1 MDLLGLTYSKD
12 RSTFRVHA
20 QSGAPIRLALYKNAN
35 IIDREVFMMDAKHD
49 HLHSVTLEGDY
60 AGYYYTYLVDENEV
74 TDPYSIALSQNGI
87 RSAIID
93 LKQTDPLGF
102 RNQKPLTHKHTQSVI
117 YELHVKD
124 FTYAIK
130 DSKAPGTYLGLV
142 EHDLFVDGLS
152 VGIDHLVELG
162 ITHVH
167 LMPVYDFATV
177 NEDKAHFDDD
187 KNYNWGYDPRHFNT
201 PEGSYS
207 SQPDDPTNR
216 IFELKTLIMK
226 CHEKNIGVILDV
238 VYNHTYFTK
247 QSNFNILMPN
257 SYYRMIDSIYF
268 ANGSGCGNEF
278 ASESV
283 LGRQFIV
290 DSVLFWAKEYQVDG
304 FRFDLVGLIDK
315 DTMYTLVDKL
325 HEINPYM
332 LIYGE
337 PWTAADTP
345 LPYFKRT
352 LKDSQRNQGFALF
365 NDTFRDA
372 IKGDNDSD
380 KIGFTQGDRHK
391 NNIIKLGLFGSLS
404 SHFSDGF
411 TENASETI
419 NYVNAHDN
427 LILQDKLEISM
438 PNKDHEHYIRMNKLT
453 LATMFFAQG
462 IPFIHAGNEFMRTK
476 QFDHNSYNSG
486 IKLNAIDWTLKKK
499 NSELFHFTQDLI
511 HLKRNYS
518 EFSLDQRTDIEA
530 SIKFIETSSHHPFVA
545 YTITSEENSS
555 YLLVIINASNERQ
568 VLSQS
573 TINRHIATY
582 YQLNPF
588 TSHLD
593 KVFGMRGF
601 IKVQVQRWD
610 PDKII
615 TRPKSVA
622 IWRVSIDK

>member
-1 MDLLGLTYSKD
+1 M
-12 RSTFRVHA
+12 
-20 QSGAPIRLALYKNAN
+20 
-35 IIDREVFMMDAKHD
+35 
-49 HLHSVTLEGDY
+49 
-60 AGYYYTYLVDENEV
+60 
-74 TDPYSIALSQNGI
+74 
-87 RSAIID
+87 
-93 LKQTDPLGF
+93 
-102 RNQKPLTHKHTQSVI
+102 
-117 YELHVKD
+117 
-124 FTYAIK
+124 
-130 DSKAPGTYLGLV
+130 GLV

-404 SHFSDGF
+404 SHF
-411 TENASETI
+411 
-419 NYVNAHDN
+419 
-427 LILQDKLEISM
+427 
-438 PNKDHEHYIRMNKLT
+438 
-453 LATMFFAQG
+453 
-462 IPFIHAGNEFMRTK
+462 
-476 QFDHNSYNSG
+476 
-486 IKLNAIDWTLKKK
+486 
-499 NSELFHFTQDLI
+499 
-511 HLKRNYS
+511 
-518 EFSLDQRTDIEA
+518 
-530 SIKFIETSSHHPFVA
+530 
-545 YTITSEENSS
+545 
-555 YLLVIINASNERQ
+555 
-568 VLSQS
+568 
-573 TINRHIATY
+573 
-582 YQLNPF
+582 
-588 TSHLD
+588 
-593 KVFGMRGF
+593 
-601 IKVQVQRWD
+601 
-610 PDKII
+610 
-615 TRPKSVA
+615 
-622 IWRVSIDK
+622 